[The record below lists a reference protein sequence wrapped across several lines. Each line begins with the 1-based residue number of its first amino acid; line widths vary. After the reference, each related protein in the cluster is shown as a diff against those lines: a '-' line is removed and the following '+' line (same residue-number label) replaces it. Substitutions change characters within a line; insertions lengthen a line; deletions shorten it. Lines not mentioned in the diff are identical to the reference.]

1 MLTLRPDQA
10 ALLNAAMGRLLSGCP
25 SLLVTAPTGWGK
37 TVVFS
42 ALAARLSQAGKRVFI
57 LVHRAE
63 LLDQVSRTLTEL
75 EVEHG
80 CIAPHAPNHKDKA
93 VQVASVFT
101 LCRRLA
107 DYRRPDLLIIDEA
120 HHAIM
125 STTWGRIIRAYEAV
139 PRLGVTA
146 TPERLSG
153 EGLQDTFQE
162 LIHGPTVKDLI
173 AQGHLSD
180 YRLFAPPV
188 TYTEGVHRRAG
199 DYDKKELATVMDK
212 PTITG
217 DALDHYCKLAR
228 GKRAIIFCVSIQ
240 HAAHTADNF
249 SRAGLAAASIDGTMD
264 RMARRNLVREF
275 SRGAIQILTSC
286 DLISEGFDLPAIEV
300 AILLRP
306 TQSLALYLQQVGRAL
321 RPYPGKP
328 YALILDHAGNA
339 LRHGLPDDE
348 RQWSLEGREKRTGG
362 NGEASVGCRTCGQC
376 FAAVRTGTAV
386 CPYCQWVFPIES
398 REVEQVDGVL
408 EEIDRQMLR
417 VQQRREVGRASE
429 FTDLLRIQKERGYR
443 SGWAYHVQQARQ
455 RKKGV
460 GV

>member
-1 MLTLRPDQA
+1 VLTLRPDQA

-25 SLLVTAPTGWGK
+25 SLLLVAPTGWGK
-37 TVVFS
+37 TCVFS

-63 LLDQVSRTLTEL
+63 LLDQVSATLTQL
-75 EVEHG
+75 GVEHG
-80 CIAPHAPNHKDKA
+80 CIAPERPNYGKRL

-101 LCRRLA
+101 LARRLA
-107 DYRRPDLLIIDEA
+107 DYRPPDLCIIDEA
-120 HHAIM
+120 HHAIKT
-125 STTWGRIIRAYEAV
+125 TTWGRVLSAWHQSA
-139 PRLGVTA
+139 RLGVTA

-153 EGLQDTFQE
+153 EGLRDTFDSM
-162 LIHGPTVKDLI
+162 LAGPSVKDLI

-188 TYTEGVHRRAG
+188 TYTEGIHRRMG
-199 DYDKKELATVMDK
+199 DYDKRELSSAVDK
-212 PTITG
+212 PKITG
-217 DALDHYCKLAR
+217 SAVEHYLRIAE
-228 GKRAIIFCVSIQ
+228 GKRALVFCVSIS
-240 HAAHTADNF
+240 HAHHVAETF
-249 SRAGLAAASIDGTMD
+249 KVAGLNAQYIDGKMGVWE
-264 RMARRNLVREF
+264 RRSLIERF
-275 SRGAIQILTSC
+275 RTGGIRILTSC

-348 RQWSLEGREKRTGG
+348 RQWSLEGREKRLGG
-362 NGEASVGCRTCGQC
+362 HSEASVGCRTCGHC
-376 FAAVRTGTAV
+376 FAAVRSGTAV

-398 REVEQVDGVL
+398 REVEQVDGGL
-408 EEIDRQMLR
+408 EEIDRQRLR
-417 VQQRREVGRASE
+417 VQQRREVGQAKE
-429 FTDLLRIQKERGYR
+429 FTDLLRIQHQRGYR
-443 SGWAYHVQQARQ
+443 SGWAWHVQQARA
-455 RKKGV
+455 RKRGV

>member
-1 MLTLRPDQA
+1 
-10 ALLNAAMGRLLSGCP
+10 MGALLSGA
-25 SLLVTAPTGWGK
+25 SSVLLTAPTGAGK
-37 TVVFS
+37 TVCF
-42 ALAARLSQAGKRVFI
+42 AHIAKRFLQAGKRVTI

-63 LLDQVSRTLTEL
+63 LLEQVSRTLTEL

-80 CIAPHAPNHKDKA
+80 CIAPDAPNHRMRP

-101 LCRRLA
+101 LVRRLA
-107 DYRRPDLLIIDEA
+107 DYPAPDLAIIDEA
-120 HHAIM
+120 HHAIPCT
-125 STTWGRIIRAYEAV
+125 SWGKVLAAWKHT

-153 EGLQDTFQE
+153 EGLSDTFSDI
-162 LIHGPTVKDLI
+162 LHGPSVKDLI

-188 TYTEGVHRRAG
+188 TYTEGIHRRGG
-199 DYDKKELATVMDK
+199 DYDKRELAAATDK

-217 DALDHYCKLAR
+217 DAVTHYQALAK
-228 GKRAIIFCVSIQ
+228 GKRAIVFCVSID
-240 HAAHTADNF
+240 HARHVAEQFNV
-249 SRAGLAAASIDGTMD
+249 AGIQSASIDGTMQ
-264 RMARRNLVREF
+264 RYNRHRILEQYRYKELLV
-275 SRGAIQILTSC
+275 LTSC
-286 DLISEGFDLPAIEV
+286 DLVSEGFDLPAIEV

-348 RQWSLEGREKRTGG
+348 RVWSLEGKEKRTA
-362 NGEASVGCRTCGQC
+362 GESEKIIGCRTCGQC
-376 FAAVRTGTAV
+376 FAAVRSGVTV
-386 CPYCQWVFPIES
+386 CPYCQYVFPIES

-417 VQQRREVGRASE
+417 VQQRREVGRAKE
-429 FTDLLRIQKERGYR
+429 FTDLLAIQKQRGYKP
-443 SGWAYHVQQARQ
+443 GWAYYVQQARQ

-460 GV
+460 VV